1 MEETQQAETVEE
13 TTVETPVETPE
24 EELSAADQEQ
34 IAEWLEDRL
43 PQEDTEEVEEVEE
56 PVAAAEQNEEVEEA
70 QEEVEETPRI
80 SKAFSKVAKKEREL
94 QQQRHQFNKEKEKL
108 RPILEAQERVN
119 KGDMIG
125 ALESINWT
133 YEDATNM
140 VLQDGKLQPP
150 QGKAAMTPEVEA
162 RLAKL
167 ETMERQKQVDNYLKN
182 LKNKVDTDDRFELV
196 RNNWENAFQTIIE
209 MQKIVAQETGTV
221 EQDEVILQKVEDFYE
236 QQARQF
242 ANSGKLKKL
251 FQPEA
256 GSPEKTSDSP
266 RIKKKT
272 LRNKVTASQP
282 TDKGEPKTR
291 RERLE
296 AALATYGSSL

>member
-1 MEETQQAETVEE
+1 MEETQQAETV
-13 TTVETPVETPE
+13 TETPVETPE
-24 EELSAADQEQ
+24 EELSTADQEQ

-43 PQEDTEEVEEVEE
+43 PKEETEEVEEVEE
-56 PVAAAEQNEEVEEA
+56 VAAAAEETEQVEEA

-108 RPILEAQERVN
+108 KPILEAQERVN

-140 VLQDGKLQPP
+140 VLQDGKMQPP

-167 ETMERQKQVDNYLKN
+167 ETMERQKQVDNYVNKLKT
-182 LKNKVDTDDRFELV
+182 KVQADDRFELV
-196 RNNWENAFQTIIE
+196 RDNWDNAWPTILE

-221 EQDEVILQKVEDFYE
+221 EQDEEILQKVEDFYE

-256 GSPEKTSDSP
+256 GLPEKTSDSP

>member
-1 MEETQQAETVEE
+1 MEETQQAETVTE
-13 TTVETPVETPE
+13 TPVETPVETPE

-34 IAEWLEDRL
+34 IAEWLDDNL
-43 PQEDTEEVEEVEE
+43 PQNETEEVEEVEE
-56 PVAAAEQNEEVEEA
+56 VEEEVAAAAEETEEVEE
-70 QEEVEETPRI
+70 EETPRI

-94 QQQRHQFNKEKEKL
+94 QQPRHQFNKEKEKL
-108 RPILEAQERVN
+108 KPILEAQERVN
-119 KGDMIG
+119 KGAMIG

-133 YEDATNM
+133 YENATNQ
-140 VLQDGKLQPP
+140 VLQDGKLQPS
-150 QGKAAMTPEVEA
+150 QDKAAMTPEVEA

-221 EQDEVILQKVEDFYE
+221 EQDEEILQKVEDFYE

-242 ANSGKLKKL
+242 ASSGKLKKL

-256 GSPEKTSDSP
+256 GLPEKTSDSP

>member
-1 MEETQQAETVEE
+1 MEEQQAETVEE
-13 TTVETPVETPE
+13 TPVETPVETPE
-24 EELSAADQEQ
+24 EELSTADQEQ

-43 PQEDTEEVEEVEE
+43 PQEDIEEVEEVEE
-56 PVAAAEQNEEVEEA
+56 VAAAAEETEEVEEA
-70 QEEVEETPRI
+70 QEEVKETPRI

-108 RPILEAQERVN
+108 KPILEAQERVN

-133 YEDATNM
+133 YENATNQ
-140 VLQDGKLQPP
+140 VLQDGKLQPS
-150 QGKAAMTPEVEA
+150 QDKAAMTPEVEA

-221 EQDEVILQKVEDFYE
+221 KQDEEILQEVEEFYE

-242 ANSGKLKKL
+242 ASSGKLKKL

-256 GSPEKTSDSP
+256 GLPEKTSDSP
-266 RIKKKT
+266 RSKKKT

-282 TDKGEPKTR
+282 ADKGAPKTK

-296 AALATYGSSL
+296 AALATYGASL

>member
-1 MEETQQAETVEE
+1 MEEQQAETVE
-13 TTVETPVETPE
+13 TQPETPAEIPE

-34 IAEWLEDRL
+34 IAEWLDDNL
-43 PQEDTEEVEEVEE
+43 PHEATEEVEEVEE
-56 PVAAAEQNEEVEEA
+56 VAAAAEETEEVEEA

-80 SKAFSKVAKKEREL
+80 SKAFSKVAKKERDL
-94 QQQRHQFNKEKEKL
+94 QQQRHQLNKEKEKL
-108 RPILEAQERVN
+108 RPILEAQEKVN

-133 YEDATNM
+133 YENATNQ
-140 VLQDGKLQPP
+140 VLQDGKLQPA
-150 QGKAAMTPEVEA
+150 QEKAALTPEVEQ

-167 ETMERQKQVDNYLKN
+167 ETMERQKQVDNYVNKLKT
-182 LKNKVDTDDRFELV
+182 KVKADDRFELV
-196 RNNWENAFQTIIE
+196 RDNWDNAWPTILE

-221 EQDEVILQKVEDFYE
+221 KQDEEILQEVEDFYE

-242 ANSGKLKKL
+242 ANSGKLKQL
-251 FQPEA
+251 FQPDA
-256 GSPEKTSDSP
+256 GPPEKPSDSP
-266 RIKKKT
+266 RTKKKT

-282 TDKGEPKTR
+282 ADKGAPKTK

>member
-1 MEETQQAETVEE
+1 MEEQQAETVE
-13 TTVETPVETPE
+13 TQPETPAEIPE

-34 IAEWLEDRL
+34 IAEWLDDNL
-43 PQEDTEEVEEVEE
+43 PQNETEEVEEVEE
-56 PVAAAEQNEEVEEA
+56 VAAAAEETEEVEE
-70 QEEVEETPRI
+70 EETPRI

-108 RPILEAQERVN
+108 KPILEAQERVN

-133 YEDATNM
+133 YENATNQ
-140 VLQDGKLQPP
+140 VLQDGKLQPT
-150 QGKAAMTPEVEA
+150 QEKAALTPEVEQ

-167 ETMERQKQVDNYLKN
+167 ETMERQKQVDNYVNKLKT
-182 LKNKVDTDDRFELV
+182 KVKADDRFELV
-196 RNNWENAFQTIIE
+196 RDNWDNAWPTILE

-221 EQDEVILQKVEDFYE
+221 KQDEEILQEVEDFYE

-242 ANSGKLKKL
+242 ANSGKLKQL
-251 FQPEA
+251 FQPDA
-256 GSPEKTSDSP
+256 GSPEKPSDSP

-282 TDKGEPKTR
+282 TDKGEPKTK

-296 AALATYGSSL
+296 AALATYGASL

>member
-13 TTVETPVETPE
+13 TPVETPE
-24 EELSAADQEQ
+24 EELSTADQEQ

-43 PQEDTEEVEEVEE
+43 PKEETEEVEEVEE
-56 PVAAAEQNEEVEEA
+56 VAAAAEETEEVEEA

-94 QQQRHQFNKEKEKL
+94 QQQRHQLNKEKEKL
-108 RPILEAQERVN
+108 KPILEAQERVN

-133 YEDATNM
+133 YENATNQ
-140 VLQDGKLQPP
+140 VLQDGKLQPT
-150 QGKAAMTPEVEA
+150 QDKAAMTPEVEA

-167 ETMERQKQVDNYLKN
+167 ETMERQKQVDNYVNKLKT
-182 LKNKVDTDDRFELV
+182 KVNADDRFELV
-196 RNNWENAFQTIIE
+196 RDNWDNAWPTILE

-221 EQDEVILQKVEDFYE
+221 EQDEEILQKVEDFYE

-256 GSPEKTSDSP
+256 GLPEKTSDSP

-282 TDKGEPKTR
+282 VDKGEPKTR

-296 AALATYGSSL
+296 AALATYGASL

>member
-1 MEETQQAETVEE
+1 MEETQQAETV
-13 TTVETPVETPE
+13 TETPVETPE
-24 EELSAADQEQ
+24 EELSTADQEQ

-43 PQEDTEEVEEVEE
+43 PKEETEEVEEVEE
-56 PVAAAEQNEEVEEA
+56 VAAAAEETEEVEEV

-108 RPILEAQERVN
+108 KPILEAQERVN

-140 VLQDGKLQPP
+140 VLQDGKMQPP

-167 ETMERQKQVDNYLKN
+167 ETMERQKQVDNYVNKLKT
-182 LKNKVDTDDRFELV
+182 KVNADDRFELV
-196 RNNWENAFQTIIE
+196 RDNWDNAWPTILE

-221 EQDEVILQKVEDFYE
+221 EQDEEILQKVEDFYE

-256 GSPEKTSDSP
+256 GLPEKTSDSP

-282 TDKGEPKTR
+282 VDKGEPKTR

>member
-1 MEETQQAETVEE
+1 MEETQQAETV
-13 TTVETPVETPE
+13 TETPVETPE
-24 EELSAADQEQ
+24 EELSTADQEQ

-43 PQEDTEEVEEVEE
+43 PQEEAEEVEEVEE
-56 PVAAAEQNEEVEEA
+56 VAAAAEETEEVKEA

-108 RPILEAQERVN
+108 KPILEAQERVN

-167 ETMERQKQVDNYLKN
+167 ETMERQKQVDNYVNKLKT
-182 LKNKVDTDDRFELV
+182 KVQADDRFELV
-196 RNNWENAFQTIIE
+196 RNNWDNAWPTILE
-209 MQKIVAQETGTV
+209 MQKIVAQDTGTV
-221 EQDEVILQKVEDFYE
+221 KQDEEILQEVEDFYE

-242 ANSGKLKKL
+242 ANSGKLKQL

-256 GSPEKTSDSP
+256 GPPEKTSDSP

-282 TDKGEPKTR
+282 TDKGEPKTK

-296 AALATYGSSL
+296 AALATYGASL

>member
-1 MEETQQAETVEE
+1 MEEQQAETVEE
-13 TTVETPVETPE
+13 TQPETPAEIPE

-34 IAEWLEDRL
+34 IAEWLDDNL
-43 PQEDTEEVEEVEE
+43 PHEETEEMEEEVEEVA
-56 PVAAAEQNEEVEEA
+56 AAAEETEEVEVAAE
-70 QEEVEETPRI
+70 EETPRV
-80 SKAFSKVAKKEREL
+80 SKAFSKVAKKERDL
-94 QQQRHQFNKEKEKL
+94 QQQRHQLNKEKEKL
-108 RPILEAQERVN
+108 RPILEAQEKVN

-133 YEDATNM
+133 YENATNQ
-140 VLQDGKLQPP
+140 VLQDGKLQPT
-150 QGKAAMTPEVEA
+150 QEKAALTPEVEQ

-167 ETMERQKQVDNYLKN
+167 ETMERQKQVDNYVNKLKT
-182 LKNKVDTDDRFELV
+182 KVQADDRFELV
-196 RNNWENAFQTIIE
+196 RDNWDNAWPTILE

-221 EQDEVILQKVEDFYE
+221 KQDEEILQEVEDFYE

-242 ANSGKLKKL
+242 ANSGKLKDL

-256 GSPEKTSDSP
+256 GPPETPSDSP
-266 RIKKKT
+266 RTKKKT

-282 TDKGEPKTR
+282 ADKGAPKTK

>member
-1 MEETQQAETVEE
+1 MEEQQAETVEE
-13 TTVETPVETPE
+13 TAVETSEQ
-24 EELSAADQEQ
+24 ELSTADQEQ

-43 PQEDTEEVEEVEE
+43 PQEDIEEVEEVEE
-56 PVAAAEQNEEVEEA
+56 VAAAAEETEEVEEA
-70 QEEVEETPRI
+70 QEEVKETPRI

-108 RPILEAQERVN
+108 KPILEAQERVN

-140 VLQDGKLQPP
+140 VLQDGKMQPP

-167 ETMERQKQVDNYLKN
+167 ETMERQKQVDNYVNKLKT
-182 LKNKVDTDDRFELV
+182 KVNADDRFELV
-196 RNNWENAFQTIIE
+196 RDNWDNAWPTILE

-221 EQDEVILQKVEDFYE
+221 EQDEEILQKVEDFYE

-242 ANSGKLKKL
+242 ASSGKLKKL

-256 GSPEKTSDSP
+256 GLPEKTSDSP

>member
-1 MEETQQAETVEE
+1 MEETQQAETV
-13 TTVETPVETPE
+13 TETPVETPE
-24 EELSAADQEQ
+24 EELSTADQEQ

-43 PQEDTEEVEEVEE
+43 PKEETEEVEEVEE
-56 PVAAAEQNEEVEEA
+56 VAAAAEETEEVEEV

-108 RPILEAQERVN
+108 KPILEAQERVN

-140 VLQDGKLQPP
+140 VLQDGKMQPP

-167 ETMERQKQVDNYLKN
+167 ETMERQKQVDNYVNKLKT
-182 LKNKVDTDDRFELV
+182 KVQADDRFELV
-196 RNNWENAFQTIIE
+196 RNNWDNAWPTILE

-221 EQDEVILQKVEDFYE
+221 EQDEEILQKVEDFYE

-282 TDKGEPKTR
+282 TDKGEPKTK

-296 AALATYGSSL
+296 AALATYGASL

>member
-221 EQDEVILQKVEDFYE
+221 KQDEEILLEVEEFYE

-256 GSPEKTSDSP
+256 GSPETPSDSP
-266 RIKKKT
+266 RTKKT

-282 TDKGEPKTR
+282 ADKGEPRSR

>member
-1 MEETQQAETVEE
+1 MEETQQAETV
-13 TTVETPVETPE
+13 TETPVETPE
-24 EELSAADQEQ
+24 EELSTADQEQ

-43 PQEDTEEVEEVEE
+43 PKEETEEVEEVEE
-56 PVAAAEQNEEVEEA
+56 VAAAAEETEQVEEV

-108 RPILEAQERVN
+108 KPILEAQERVN

-167 ETMERQKQVDNYLKN
+167 ETMERQKQVDNYVNKLKT
-182 LKNKVDTDDRFELV
+182 KVQADDRFELV
-196 RNNWENAFQTIIE
+196 RNNWDNAWPTILE

-221 EQDEVILQKVEDFYE
+221 EQDEEILQKVEDFYE

-256 GSPEKTSDSP
+256 GLPEKTSDSP